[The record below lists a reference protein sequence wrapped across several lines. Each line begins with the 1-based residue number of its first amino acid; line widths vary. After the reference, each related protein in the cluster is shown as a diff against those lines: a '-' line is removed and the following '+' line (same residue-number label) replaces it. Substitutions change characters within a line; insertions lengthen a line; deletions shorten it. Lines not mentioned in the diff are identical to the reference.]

1 MNDTGGTVFQ
11 VTEKHNEITKDTAF
25 TYVRSSNQK
34 HKSGSL
40 TSLVADRKQALA
52 ASKAEGSKVQKFKIE
67 ASEPNLKRSIC
78 DCGCTTYNQQ
88 ASSPSTPALACF
100 NESSEGK

>member
-1 MNDTGGTVFQ
+1 MYAAQIKTQ
-11 VTEKHNEITKDTAF
+11 IRVTDIF
-25 TYVRSSNQK
+25 GRRS
-34 HKSGSL
+34 
-40 TSLVADRKQALA
+40 QAGPGCQQGRRF
-52 ASKAEGSKVQKFKIE
+52 EGAKIE